1 MSSLRS
7 VSLALLLFIAVGLL
21 ALHGLTPVV
30 AEQQP
35 GDTED
40 WSVNENA
47 SILVELDGDGDAD
60 WTISTTI
67 QLEDDNDTEAF
78 REVADDFEGGQAAPL
93 GLESFELA
101 AELVNQHTDRRIE
114 ITNVSKSTA
123 TESEVDD
130 GVGRLSLEFTWMN
143 FARTDGNQLFIDDVL
158 VTESGETWFDGL
170 YETQSLTIAAPPE
183 YGVRDANVGA
193 QNGKLRWEGPQT
205 FDETSLQANFIGP
218 GGTNGN
224 GNNGPATGITALNP
238 LLIGVIPLMALAILA
253 AAFVARKKSLRIE
266 LPSFSTPTE
275 PGDDQGT
282 GSVTDQTES
291 GAPDRADED
300 RPPTDVDGTS
310 MAGSASTAEEEIDV
324 ELLSD
329 EERVERLLSSNGGR
343 MKQADIVKETD
354 WSNAK
359 VSQLL
364 SSMEEEGQIDK
375 LRIGREN
382 LISFPEE
389 EIGEFDE

>member
-7 VSLALLLFIAVGLL
+7 VSIALLLFTAVGLL
-21 ALHGLTPVV
+21 ALHGLTPVT
-30 AEQQP
+30 ADQQP
-35 GDTED
+35 GENEE

-47 SILVELDGDGDAD
+47 TILVELNADGDAD

-67 QLEDDNDTEAF
+67 QLEDDNDTKAF
-78 REVADDFEGGQAAPL
+78 REIADGFEAGHSNPL
-93 GLESFELA
+93 GHDSFEMA
-101 AELVNQHTDRRIE
+101 ADLVNQHTDRRIE
-114 ITNVSKSTA
+114 ITNVSKTTA
-123 TESEVDD
+123 SESEIED
-130 GVGRLSLEFTWMN
+130 GIGRLSLEFTWVN
-143 FARTDGNQLFIDDVL
+143 FARSEGNQLFIDDVL
-158 VTESGETWFDGL
+158 VTDSGETWFDGL

-193 QNGKLRWEGPQT
+193 QNGELRWEGPQT

-253 AAFVARKKSLRIE
+253 AAFVARRKSLRIE
-266 LPSFSTPTE
+266 LPHFSNPTE
-275 PGDDQGT
+275 PVDDEQAGPEAET
-282 GSVTDQTES
+282 ADS
-291 GAPDRADED
+291 GAPVVTDKDGI
-300 RPPTDVDGTS
+300 PTDSNGGVLTGAD
-310 MAGSASTAEEEIDV
+310 STAEDGIDV